1 MTMNIEKRTVNPGC
15 HVGYIVDSSR
25 PVLTRSGERK
35 ASELVSRH
43 AHLRGQ
49 LLFAIRGS
57 MKATTDDGAW
67 LVPPAQALW
76 IPGEVMH
83 EVEMAQAVSLRSIYI
98 DPHHAADLPDK
109 CCVVRVSPLLQ
120 ALIVEATA
128 IGNDYLPDTAEARL
142 MLVIIDQLNKIE
154 QFPFYLPFS
163 NEVRVSRI
171 TDAMIQNPADTR
183 TLAQWSTATGASER
197 TLGRLF
203 IRHLGM
209 SFGAWRRRLR
219 LLEAIDRLGNGA
231 TVTEVS
237 YELGY
242 ASPSSFIAMFRENL
256 GVSPARFFMDW
267 S

>member
-1 MTMNIEKRTVNPGC
+1 M
-15 HVGYIVDSSR
+15 
-25 PVLTRSGERK
+25 
-35 ASELVSRH
+35 
-43 AHLRGQ
+43 
-49 LLFAIRGS
+49 
-57 MKATTDDGAW
+57 
-67 LVPPAQALW
+67 
-76 IPGEVMH
+76 
-83 EVEMAQAVSLRSIYI
+83 
-98 DPHHAADLPDK
+98 
-109 CCVVRVSPLLQ
+109 
-120 ALIVEATA
+120 EATA